1 MTSQE
6 SFPLMARNI
15 LAPSDLSQGVT
26 SEVLPRAVSLSR
38 EFDAHLYVLYVYQ
51 LPSFLDLLTS
61 PHALLKD
68 REELAGEMEQLA
80 QQQLSALLS
89 QFAHENIQLH
99 GLLQLGIPFEEIL
112 KAAQEL
118 PADLIIMCTR
128 GRRGLAHLL
137 GSTTERVVRM
147 AACPV
152 VTVKPSRFRFAIP

>member
-68 REELAGEMEQLA
+68 REELAGEMEQ
-80 QQQLSALLS
+80 
-89 QFAHENIQLH
+89 
-99 GLLQLGIPFEEIL
+99 
-112 KAAQEL
+112 
-118 PADLIIMCTR
+118 
-128 GRRGLAHLL
+128 
-137 GSTTERVVRM
+137 
-147 AACPV
+147 
-152 VTVKPSRFRFAIP
+152 